1 MTHKSL
7 VLYVDFFIHSSGH
20 ENYNTKLQT
29 AVMFNEFLI
38 IFDYLNEEQLIFT
51 LKVVENDNKKMLVH
65 IRP

>member
-1 MTHKSL
+1 
-7 VLYVDFFIHSSGH
+7 
-20 ENYNTKLQT
+20 
-29 AVMFNEFLI
+29 MFNEFLI